1 MNTIKSISAKFFSV
15 VLLASLFVNA
25 NAKGNKQNTSS
36 NVLTN
41 ATVEYVGNN
50 GDASFFKIAINN
62 DVDSKFLI
70 NILNEEGTSIHSQKV
85 DASNYNKYI
94 KVLNEGAE
102 NVAPIFIITDLNTGA
117 TQKFEAKVKQNLEK
131 VVTLVKL

>member
-1 MNTIKSISAKFFSV
+1 MNTIKSISVKFFSV
-15 VLLASLFVNA
+15 LLLASLFVNA
-25 NAKGNKQNTSS
+25 NAKGNRQTTNS

-50 GDASFFKIAINN
+50 GDASFFKIAIVN

-70 NILNEEGTSIHSQKV
+70 NILNEEGESIHSQKV

-94 KVLNEGAE
+94 KVVNDGNE
-102 NVAPIFIITDLNTGA
+102 NITPTFIITDLNTGA
-117 TQKFEAKVKQNLEK
+117 TQKFEAKVKQNFEK

>member
-1 MNTIKSISAKFFSV
+1 MNTVKSISVKFFSV

-25 NAKGNKQNTSS
+25 NAKGNKQNVNT

-62 DVDSKFLI
+62 ESDSKFLI
-70 NILNEEGTSIHSQKV
+70 NILNEEGESIHSQKV

-94 KVLNEGAE
+94 KVLNEGAD
-102 NVAPIFIITDLNTGA
+102 NVAPTFIITDLNTGA

-131 VVTLVKL
+131 IVTLVKL